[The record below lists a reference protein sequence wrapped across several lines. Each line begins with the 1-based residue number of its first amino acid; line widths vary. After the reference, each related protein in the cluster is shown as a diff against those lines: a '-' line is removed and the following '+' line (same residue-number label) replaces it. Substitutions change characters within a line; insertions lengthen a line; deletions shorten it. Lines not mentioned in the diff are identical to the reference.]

1 MALLSKAQILAAD
14 DLPFEDVEVPAWG
27 GTVRV
32 RTMTAGERDQFEFSL
47 QGAKNAAENFRA
59 RLLAATIVDASGS
72 LMFSEADIAAL
83 SKKSAVAADKLVAV
97 AMRLSAVSAKDQKDL
112 EKN

>member
-1 MALLSKAQILAAD
+1 MARLTRKEILAAD
-14 DLPFEDVEVPAWG
+14 DLAYEDVEVPAWG

-59 RLLAATIVDASGS
+59 RLLAATIVDEAGS
-72 LMFSEADIAAL
+72 LMFSEADMAAL
-83 SKKSAVAADKLVAV
+83 SKKSAAVADKLVAV
-97 AMRLSAVSAKDQKDL
+97 AMRLSAISAKDQKDL